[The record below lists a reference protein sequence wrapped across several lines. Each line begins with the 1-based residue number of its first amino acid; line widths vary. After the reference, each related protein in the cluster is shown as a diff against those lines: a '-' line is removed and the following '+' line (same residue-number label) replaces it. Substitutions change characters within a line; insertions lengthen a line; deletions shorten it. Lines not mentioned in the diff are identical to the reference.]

1 MVAAAGVMLGQWQTR
16 RAEEKIEIQQRLESR
31 AKQPPLLAVPADSA
45 LDGVEFRQVLLS
57 GRFIPQWSIYLENR
71 PHAGVPGFHVLMP
84 FKIADSGQVVMVG
97 RGWAPRDAADRSR
110 VPQVVTPAGV
120 VRIQGVLRRGAGHVL
135 QLGQPDTPRPGAIL
149 QNLDIVALAE
159 ASALPLSTAVIEQT
173 GVADDGLVRDWP
185 LPSLGVDR
193 HRAYALQ
200 WYALAAMALIFFLV
214 TGFKRGRNDKARD
227 LGGR

>member
-1 MVAAAGVMLGQWQTR
+1 MVAAAGIMLGQWQTR

-31 AKQPPLLAVPADSA
+31 AKQAPLLALPADSA
-45 LDGVEFRQVLLS
+45 IDEAEFRHVLLS
-57 GRFIPQWSIYLENR
+57 GEFIPQWTIYLENR
-71 PHAGVPGFHVLMP
+71 PHAGVSGFHVLMP
-84 FKIADSGQVVMVG
+84 FRIAGSSQVVMVG
-97 RGWAPRDAADRSR
+97 RGWAPRDAVDRTR
-110 VPQVVTPAGV
+110 VPQLVTPTGV

-135 QLGQPDTPRPGAIL
+135 QLGQPDAPRPGAIL

-173 GVADDGLVRDWP
+173 GAPEAAGDGLVRDWP

-214 TGFKRGRNDKARD
+214 TGLKRGRNDKA
-227 LGGR
+227 

>member
-1 MVAAAGVMLGQWQTR
+1 MVAAAGVMLGQWQSR

-31 AKQPPLLAVPADSA
+31 ARQAPLLALPADNA
-45 LDGVEFRQVLLS
+45 LDQAEFRRVLLS
-57 GRFIPQWSIYLENR
+57 GQFIPQWSIYLENR
-71 PHAGVPGFHVLMP
+71 PHAGVSGFHVLMP
-84 FKIADSGQVVMVG
+84 FRIAGSTQVVMVG
-97 RGWAPRDAADRSR
+97 RGWAPRDAVDRTR
-110 VPQVVTPAGV
+110 LPQVRTPPGE

-135 QLGQPDTPRPGAIL
+135 QLGQPDAPRPGAIL

-173 GVADDGLVRDWP
+173 GAADDGLVRDWP

-200 WYALAAMALIFFLV
+200 WYALAAMALVFFLV
-214 TGFKRGRNDKARD
+214 TGFKRGRNDKA
-227 LGGR
+227 